1 MPKARSSEQHGEGRH
16 GVVTYEGRPLPRP
29 NDEVVDQGLSFDIT
43 TLLNRRQ
50 ALRAFGLGVA
60 VAGLTACGSSA
71 STTSERSSGTAS
83 GSASTSPS
91 AAAAA
96 GEIPAETVGPYP
108 GDGSNG
114 PDVLERSGVVRS
126 DIRSSFGGPS
136 STADGMALDL
146 ELVVTD
152 LANDGAAY
160 AGAAVYVWHCDRQGR
175 YSMYSD
181 GITDQNYLRGVQIAD
196 AEGRVRFTS
205 IFPGCYDGR
214 WPHIHFQVFPQQADI
229 TDATHAV
236 AISQIAL
243 PKDACA
249 AVYSS
254 AGYEASRESL
264 ARVSLDTDRV
274 FRDDGG
280 ALQLGTASGSIVSGY
295 TVTLVVR
302 VGTNSTPA

>member
-1 MPKARSSEQHGEGRH
+1 MPETRSSGQHGEGH
-16 GVVTYEGRPLPRP
+16 GSVVAYEGRPLPRP
-29 NDEVVDQGLSFDIT
+29 DDEVVDQGLSFDIT

-60 VAGLTACGSSA
+60 VAGLTACSSGA
-71 STTSERSSGTAS
+71 STTSGRSSGTAS
-83 GSASTSPS
+83 ASASASRS

-126 DIRSSFGGPS
+126 DIRSSFGGPGG
-136 STADGMALDL
+136 TADGMALNL

-152 LANDGAAY
+152 IARDGAAY

-181 GITDQNYLRGVQIAD
+181 GVTDQNYLRGVQIAD

-214 WPHIHFQVFPQQADI
+214 WPHIHFQVFPRRADI

-236 AISQIAL
+236 AISQVAL

-249 AVYSS
+249 AVYGST
-254 AGYEASRESL
+254 GYEASTENF

-274 FRDDGG
+274 FSDDGG
-280 ALQLGTASGSIVSGY
+280 ALQLGTASGSSVSGY
-295 TVTLVVR
+295 TITLAVPVDS
-302 VGTNSTPA
+302 GTTPA